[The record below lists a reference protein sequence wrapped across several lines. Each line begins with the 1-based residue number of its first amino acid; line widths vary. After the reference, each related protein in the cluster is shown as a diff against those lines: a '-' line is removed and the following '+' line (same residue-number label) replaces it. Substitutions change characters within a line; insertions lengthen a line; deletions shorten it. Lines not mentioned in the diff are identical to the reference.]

1 MILDLLLLCIPV
13 FITLFLGAVAF
24 VFIAPKNK
32 RIFDWHAAGVFAATL
47 PIAFFIS
54 TLVSPHVPF
63 TIEGWFLVI
72 LVLFI
77 VGVCPTASYI
87 LLHYRSFTEDKAA
100 KRRATRLVICSG
112 VVIVLFLF
120 LGIRGVCTPTAMMV
134 RYSPEIA
141 QPFIQAGIGIN
152 TRNSDWQTPLGIAL
166 EKNNLELAKLLIDNG
181 ADVNAKFR
189 DSGGKPVKV
198 FRPKQGGLKTEMLP
212 EDTLLMIAAVQ
223 RNLDAAKLLVERG
236 VNINSQTSDGVTA
249 LMHAAQWSNA
259 DIIHLL
265 LANGA
270 DVKLK
275 DAQGKTALVYATRS
289 KSAEIFQ
296 ILLDHGSSFS
306 QADKNMALIDATRWP
321 PPPDSKQPGSKLDII
336 RFLLNAGAD
345 VNAKDNTGNTPLL
358 YAAQTSRGGEM
369 LRLFIENGA
378 DVNARNS
385 KGKTVLMQA
394 MQYQSTDIVELLLN
408 KGAAIETQDHDGKTA
423 LMWLLYYSLS
433 SGTDNLK
440 LLLDRGA
447 DIHARDYFRMTP
459 VMWAANA
466 SLCDRRIEKVNI
478 LLERGAK
485 LNEINLAGKTPLI
498 LAVSRGDSG
507 LVLRMLEMGAD
518 PNVLDKKNR
527 SALSYAQE
535 LYKKH
540 NHFISYEKMIE
551 YLLQYGAK

>member
-1 MILDLLLLCIPV
+1 MLLDLLLLCIPV
-13 FITLFLGAVAF
+13 FITLFLGAIAF

-32 RIFDWHAAGVFAATL
+32 RVFDWHAAGVFAATS
-47 PIAFFIS
+47 PVAFFIS
-54 TLVSPHVPF
+54 ALVSPYVPF

-77 VGVCPTASYI
+77 VAVCPTASYI

-100 KRRATRLVICSG
+100 KRRATRLVIGSIL
-112 VVIVLFLF
+112 VNAMFLF
-120 LGIRGVCTPTAMMV
+120 LGVMGARTPTAMTV
-134 RYSPEIA
+134 RHYPEIA

-152 TRNSDWQTPLGIAL
+152 SRNSDWQTPLGIAL
-166 EKNNLELAKLLIDNG
+166 EKNRIELAKLLIDNG

-212 EDTLLMIAAVQ
+212 EDTLLMVAAVQ
-223 RNLDAAKLLVERG
+223 SKLAAAQLLVESG
-236 VNINSQTSDGVTA
+236 ANINAQTSDGVTA
-249 LMHAAQWSNA
+249 LMHVAQWGNA
-259 DIIHLL
+259 EMLRFL

-270 DVKLK
+270 DLKLK
-275 DAQGKTALVYATRS
+275 DTQGKTAQVYATRN
-289 KSAEIFQ
+289 KSTEIFQ
-296 ILLDHGSSFS
+296 ILLAHGSSFS
-306 QADKNMALIDATRWP
+306 QTDKNLALIDATRWYSTP
-321 PPPDSKQPGSKLDII
+321 ERKQPDSQLNTI
-336 RFLLNAGAD
+336 RFLLKAGAE

-358 YAAQTSRGGEM
+358 YAAETSRGGEPF
-369 LRLFIENGA
+369 RLFVENGA
-378 DVNARNS
+378 DVNAGNF
-385 KGKTVLMQA
+385 KGITVLMQA
-394 MQYQSTDIVELLLN
+394 ARYQSTDIVELLLN
-408 KGAAIETQDHDGKTA
+408 KGAIVKARDHDGKTV
-423 LMWLLYYSLS
+423 LMWLLSYTS
-433 SGTDNLK
+433 SSTDK
-440 LLLDRGA
+440 LRLMLDRGA
-447 DIHARDYFRMTP
+447 DVHARDHFGMTP
-459 VMWAANA
+459 VMWAAN
-466 SLCDRRIEKVNI
+466 SSGSDSRIETVNL

-485 LNEINLAGKTPLI
+485 LNESNLIGRTPII
-498 LAVSRGDSG
+498 LAVLRGDSR

>member
-1 MILDLLLLCIPV
+1 MLLDLLLLCIPV
-13 FITLFLGAVAF
+13 FITLFLGAIAF

-32 RIFDWHAAGVFAATL
+32 RVFDWHAAGVFAATA
-47 PIAFFIS
+47 PVAFFIS
-54 TLVSPHVPF
+54 ALVSPHVPF

-77 VGVCPTASYI
+77 VAVCPTASYI

-112 VVIVLFLF
+112 VAIVLFLF

-134 RYSPEIA
+134 RYSPEIVK
-141 QPFIQAGIGIN
+141 PFIQAGIGIN

-166 EKNNLELAKLLIDNG
+166 GINRIELAKLLIDNG

-212 EDTLLMIAAVQ
+212 EDTLLMVAAVQ
-223 RNLDAAKLLVERG
+223 SKLAAAQLLVESG
-236 VNINSQTSDGVTA
+236 ANINAQTSDGVTA
-249 LMHAAQWSNA
+249 LMHVAQWGNA
-259 DIIHLL
+259 EMLRFL

-270 DVKLK
+270 DLKLK
-275 DAQGKTALVYATRS
+275 DTQGKTAQVYATRN
-289 KSAEIFQ
+289 KSTEIFQ
-296 ILLDHGSSFS
+296 ILLAHGSSFS
-306 QADKNMALIDATRWP
+306 QTDKNLALIDATRWYSTP
-321 PPPDSKQPGSKLDII
+321 ERKQPDSQLNII
-336 RFLLNAGAD
+336 RFLLKAGAD
-345 VNAKDNTGNTPLL
+345 VNAKDNAGNTPLL
-358 YAAQTSRGGEM
+358 YAAQTGRGGEP
-369 LRLFIENGA
+369 LRLFVENGA
-378 DVNARNS
+378 DVNANNF
-385 KGKTVLMQA
+385 KGLTVLMQA
-394 MQYQSTDIVELLLN
+394 VQYQATDIVEFLLN
-408 KGAAIETQDHDGKTA
+408 KGAAIEPQDHDGKTA
-423 LMWLLYYSLS
+423 LMWSAYKS
-433 SGTDNLK
+433 SPGAGTLR

-447 DIHARDYFRMTP
+447 VIQEHDHFGMTP
-459 VMWAANA
+459 LMWAAN
-466 SLCDRRIEKVNI
+466 SSGGDRRIEKVNI

-498 LAVSRGDSG
+498 LAVLRGDHG

>member
-1 MILDLLLLCIPV
+1 
-13 FITLFLGAVAF
+13 
-24 VFIAPKNK
+24 
-32 RIFDWHAAGVFAATL
+32 
-47 PIAFFIS
+47 
-54 TLVSPHVPF
+54 
-63 TIEGWFLVI
+63 
-72 LVLFI
+72 
-77 VGVCPTASYI
+77 
-87 LLHYRSFTEDKAA
+87 
-100 KRRATRLVICSG
+100 
-112 VVIVLFLF
+112 
-120 LGIRGVCTPTAMMV
+120 
-134 RYSPEIA
+134 
-141 QPFIQAGIGIN
+141 
-152 TRNSDWQTPLGIAL
+152 
-166 EKNNLELAKLLIDNG
+166 
-181 ADVNAKFR
+181 
-189 DSGGKPVKV
+189 
-198 FRPKQGGLKTEMLP
+198 
-212 EDTLLMIAAVQ
+212 
-223 RNLDAAKLLVERG
+223 
-236 VNINSQTSDGVTA
+236 
-249 LMHAAQWSNA
+249 
-259 DIIHLL
+259 
-265 LANGA
+265 
-270 DVKLK
+270 
-275 DAQGKTALVYATRS
+275 
-289 KSAEIFQ
+289 
-296 ILLDHGSSFS
+296 
-306 QADKNMALIDATRWP
+306 
-321 PPPDSKQPGSKLDII
+321 
-336 RFLLNAGAD
+336 
-345 VNAKDNTGNTPLL
+345 
-358 YAAQTSRGGEM
+358 M

-498 LAVSRGDSG
+498 LAVLRGDSR